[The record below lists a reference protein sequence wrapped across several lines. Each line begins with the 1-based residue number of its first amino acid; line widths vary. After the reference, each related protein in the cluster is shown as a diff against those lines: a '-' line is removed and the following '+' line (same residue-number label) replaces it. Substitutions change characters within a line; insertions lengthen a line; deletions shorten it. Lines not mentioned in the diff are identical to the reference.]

1 MKKKYLILFFATIL
15 AGCATT
21 KPSPTKA
28 LNFTMISPDFKISDA
43 GFLKTSPN
51 STNLQVYSS
60 GISLLDVNIKDRVC
74 YNRVCKDELEFNQ
87 SFFKRAHYKGFFRDM
102 LTKKPIYES
111 RNLVK
116 TSCGFDQNLT
126 NLSYQICDNKM
137 SFKDTKNSIK
147 ITIRELN

>member
-1 MKKKYLILFFATIL
+1 MKIKYSMLFCAAL
-15 AGCATT
+15 LVGCATT
-21 KPSPTKA
+21 GLAPTKA

-43 GFLKTSPN
+43 GFLKTSSN

-60 GISLLDVNIKDRVC
+60 GMSLLDVNIKDKVC
-74 YNRVCKDELEFNQ
+74 YNSVCKEELEFNQ
-87 SFFKRAHYKGFFRDM
+87 NFFKREHYRGFFKDL

-126 NLSYQICDNKM
+126 NLSYQICDNTM
-137 SFKDTKNSIK
+137 SFKDTKNGVK
-147 ITIRELN
+147 IIIRELN